1 MKVKGVTSVTFVLLG
16 LSAGIAPAVAQQ
28 SASGATPQF
37 SVNGFTL
44 GARVPAGSAALR
56 GFQCNPSELFS
67 GYTWCQR
74 ITSAKK
80 VNTAYSILHA
90 ADGTIVYSNQSSE
103 PSPLL
108 KTGEVK
114 QEIANLSKK
123 LGAQPTRTIDMPRR
137 PEFANGVIAIWG
149 DVVLEPLDAP
159 AIAQLAT
166 GKSPRRGLL
175 IDFLGNLNRSA
186 SAGMPV
192 YRFAGGRGFVW
203 AASYGKK
210 GGGALRSVAVDATR
224 FAQPSGQTP
233 VAAEPQPAPQASV
246 EPAQTDAQAP
256 TETASQATASSQ
268 PEQAPPA
275 PPAVTASPS
284 APATAAQS
292 PSAPATTAQPSAPAT
307 AAQPPSAPAAAARS
321 QSAPAAAV
329 QPPAAPAATAPAAP
343 AAVAQSPSPPAT
355 AAQPSSPTA
364 VQPSSPVVAAASP
377 PPATSEITQSP
388 GPASAFVPPQTKT
401 VAELTQTI
409 ETLKGSL
416 ASSTT
421 RIAELEKANADAT
434 RAVQQAEQARVDA
447 ENARR
452 SLAQASA
459 APQQTAGASQNRGL
473 QILAYSSLAG
483 LTILLAIN
491 AFVLLRNRMLSE
503 APEDDEYAMPEQD
516 AFASAAERDELAAA
530 PARDRY
536 VTSAS
541 LRDEFAAA
549 LERDGFASTPEPDA
563 FKPDVPAPAV
573 QPQAGARGDGLQTLP
588 TPSIVSENLFGLEL
602 EREVASL
609 NALDD
614 EPKQPSRAS

>member
-1 MKVKGVTSVTFVLLG
+1 MKVKGVTSVTLVLFG
-16 LSAGIAPAVAQQ
+16 LSAGLAPAVAQQ

-103 PSPLL
+103 PSSLL
-108 KTGEVK
+108 KTSEVK

-175 IDFLGNLNRSA
+175 IDFLGNLHRSA

-210 GGGALRSVAVDATR
+210 GGGALRSVALDATR

-233 VAAEPQPAPQASV
+233 VAAEPQSAPQANV
-246 EPAQTDAQAP
+246 EPPQADAQAP
-256 TETASQATASSQ
+256 AETAAQAAASSQ
-268 PEQAPPA
+268 PDQAPPA
-275 PPAVTASPS
+275 PPAVTAS

-292 PSAPATTAQPSAPAT
+292 PSAPAT
-307 AAQPPSAPAAAARS
+307 AAQPPSAPAMAAPSPSAPVAAAKS
-321 QSAPAAAV
+321 PSAPTAAV
-329 QPPAAPAATAPAAP
+329 QAPPASASSPAP
-343 AAVAQSPSPPAT
+343 AAVVQSPSPTAT

-364 VQPSSPVVAAASP
+364 VQSSPPVVAPASP
-377 PPATSEITQSP
+377 VPATSEITQSP
-388 GPASAFVPPQTKT
+388 GPASAFVPPQAPTIT
-401 VAELTQTI
+401 ELTRTV
-409 ETLKGSL
+409 ETLKANL
-416 ASSTT
+416 ASSAT
-421 RIAELEKANADAT
+421 RITELEKANADAT

-459 APQQTAGASQNRGL
+459 APQQTAGTAQNRGL

-503 APEDDEYAMPEQD
+503 APEEDEYEMPEQD
-516 AFASAAERDELAAA
+516 AFAAAAERDDLAVT
-530 PARDRY
+530 PAHDRY

-549 LERDGFASTPEPDA
+549 LERDGLASTPEPDA
-563 FKPDVPAPAV
+563 FKSEVPAPGI
-573 QPQAGARGDGLQTLP
+573 QAQADAQDGGLRTLP

-614 EPKQPSRAS
+614 EPKQPSPAS